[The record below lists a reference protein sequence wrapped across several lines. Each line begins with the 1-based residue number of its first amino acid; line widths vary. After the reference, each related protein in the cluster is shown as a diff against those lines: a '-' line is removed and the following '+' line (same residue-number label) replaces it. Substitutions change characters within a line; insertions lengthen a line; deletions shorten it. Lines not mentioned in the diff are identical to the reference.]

1 MELSKI
7 FPNYSNKNIDVSD
20 FDMDILRT
28 MHVKKSLKPS
38 ELSKF
43 AIEEHNER
51 IAKEKLQKQIEKEL
65 EEEDEEYDIKE
76 KLD

>member
-1 MELSKI
+1 
-7 FPNYSNKNIDVSD
+7 
-20 FDMDILRT
+20 

-51 IAKEKLQKQIEKEL
+51 IAKEKIQKQIEKEL
-65 EEEDEEYDIKE
+65 EEEEYNIKE